1 MPHRLLATLTI
12 AALALCAA
20 TASAAPA
27 AATPTITRGHA
38 LVIKVRTKSG
48 EACTPVVTYA
58 DRTMQIGRASCRERV
73 CELV

>member
-27 AATPTITRGHA
+27 AITPTVTRGHA
-38 LVIKVRTKSG
+38 LVIKVKTKSG
-48 EACTPVVTYA
+48 TACTPVVTPSVISPPTLTPA
-58 DRTMQIGRASCRERV
+58 AVKI
-73 CELV
+73 